1 MRKLAISALLTFIS
15 GFVDAAGF
23 FGLQGLF
30 AAHVTGNFVTMGE
43 SLVHGTHGIIGK
55 LLVLPEFVVIVVL
68 TRFAG
73 LILQK
78 HKLPVLRPLLCFDLL
93 FLTAFWVLAVIYQP
107 FPNGDSP
114 AALAV
119 SFTAVAAMAILNA
132 IQRVHLT
139 DVPPIT
145 IMTGNTTQAALDAI
159 ELARGL
165 PADKKA
171 LVRARFLRTIN
182 SIAFFGLGCASAIV
196 LHFHYQI
203 GFWDLGVPVFL
214 GLVCVIIGREN
225 D

>member
-55 LLVLPEFVVIVVL
+55 LLVLPEFVVIVIL

-78 HKLPVLRPLLCFDLL
+78 RKLPVLRPLLCLELL
-93 FLTAFWVLAVIYQP
+93 FLGAFWVLAVMYEP
-107 FPNGDSP
+107 FPDGDSD
-114 AALAV
+114 AALAA
-119 SFTAVAAMAILNA
+119 SFAAVAAMAILNA

-139 DVPPIT
+139 DLPPIT
-145 IMTGNTTQAALDAI
+145 IMTGNTTQAALDAV
-159 ELARGL
+159 ELVRGL
-165 PADKKA
+165 PPDKKA
-171 LVRARFLRTIN
+171 LVRSRFLRTIN
-182 SIAFFGLGCASAIV
+182 SIVFFALGCASAIV
-196 LHFHYQI
+196 LHFHF
-203 GFWDLGVPVFL
+203 GFGFKDLGLPVL
-214 GLVCVIIGREN
+214 LCLVCVIIGKE
-225 D
+225 